1 MERKSIL
8 CPNCRKLINTD
19 EPTCPF
25 CGMSKP
31 ASQWKAVTSRL
42 MSPSSGNIIQYILY
56 LNIFIFL
63 LSLLLS
69 MSQIGMSANPFRFLS
84 PSIGA
89 LQLLGAS
96 GTIPIDYYHRWW
108 SPISANYLHG
118 GILHIF
124 FNMMA
129 LRQLGPTVIQEYG
142 ANRMIIIYTL
152 GGVMGFLLSYM
163 AGTPFT
169 LGASAAVCSLI
180 GSILYY
186 GKSRGGAYGQALYK
200 EVFGW
205 VIGLG
210 IFGFVVP
217 GIDNWAHGGGILG
230 GILIGYILGYRE
242 KKRDSLSHSILA
254 AACIV
259 ITLISLSLGIVT
271 RILS

>member
-56 LNIFIFL
+56 LNIFIYV

-69 MSQIGMSANPFRFLS
+69 MSQIGMSSNPFRFLS
-84 PSIGA
+84 PSTGA
-89 LQLLGAS
+89 LHLLGMS
-96 GTIPIDYYHRWW
+96 GAIPIDYYHRWW
-108 SPISANYLHG
+108 APISANYLHG

-152 GGVMGFLLSYM
+152 GGVIGFLFSYM